1 MIWKPC
7 KLFAKVQDDDK
18 TDELGNPVMLDQE
31 IWSGKVVF
39 TPWSDSDLELQGRDV
54 VRNEQL
60 YAVPTVIDRIKD
72 AKTAEMDGIR
82 LNIKEITNLSP
93 RWVRI
98 RVEV

>member
-60 YAVPTVIDRIKD
+60 NGRH
-72 AKTAEMDGIR
+72 TAEHQGNHQPVTALGAD
-82 LNIKEITNLSP
+82 P
-93 RWVRI
+93 RGGV
-98 RVEV
+98 